1 MKKKEKDGLIDMTNN
16 AIFSAVSFRGTI
28 LDCYKKLGLS
38 ENELVVILVIDR
50 LLEQGNTFFTSQ
62 DLAMKM
68 SLSAP
73 EIDKIMAGLF
83 QRNLITLESMGGE
96 SSWSIDNV
104 KKQVRAEFVKQFSLE
119 QDTAM
124 NKELEARR
132 ASLLKFFEEKM
143 GKTLSP
149 LEKDSL
155 NGWINADFTDEEI
168 KDALIDAK
176 QQGKT
181 SIRAVDKILRNR
193 RREED
198 IIKEGASGVS
208 DSWDSD
214 IEKTIE
220 IAKSLWNVDDKE

>member
-1 MKKKEKDGLIDMTNN
+1 MTNN

-104 KKQVRAEFVKQFSLE
+104 KKQVRSEFVKQFSLE
-119 QDTAM
+119 QDAAM

>member
-1 MKKKEKDGLIDMTNN
+1 MANN
-16 AIFSAVSFRGTI
+16 TIFSAVSFRGTI

-68 SLSAP
+68 SLSAQ

-83 QRNLITLESMGGE
+83 ARNLITLESMGGE
-96 SSWSIDNV
+96 NSWSIDNV
-104 KKQVRAEFVKQFSLE
+104 KTQVQAEFTKQFNLE
-119 QDTAM
+119 QDVMM
-124 NKELEARR
+124 NKQLDARR
-132 ASLLKFFEEKM
+132 AALLKFYEEKLD
-143 GKTLSP
+143 KTLSP
-149 LEKDSL
+149 LEKDAIKE
-155 NGWINADFTDEEI
+155 WIAADFTDEEI
-168 KDALIDAK
+168 KDALMDAI
-176 QQGKT
+176 QQGKKT
-181 SIRAVDKILRNR
+181 IRAVDKILRNH
-193 RREED
+193 RREQD
-198 IIKEGASGVS
+198 IIKEGASGVN

>member
-1 MKKKEKDGLIDMTNN
+1 MANN
-16 AIFSAVSFRGTI
+16 TIFSAVSFRGTI

-68 SLSAP
+68 SLSAS
-73 EIDKIMAGLF
+73 EIDKIMAGLYG
-83 QRNLITLESMGGE
+83 RNLITLESMGAE
-96 SSWSIDNV
+96 SYWSIDNV
-104 KKQVRAEFVKQFSLE
+104 KTQVQAEFTKQFNLE
-119 QDTAM
+119 QDVAM
-124 NKELEARR
+124 NKQLEERR
-132 ASLLKFFEEKM
+132 SSLLKFFEEKM
-143 GKTLSP
+143 DKTLSP
-149 LEKDSL
+149 LEKDSIKE
-155 NGWINADFTDEEI
+155 WIAADFTDDEI
-168 KDALIDAK
+168 KDALMDAK

-181 SIRAVDKILRNR
+181 TIRAVDKILRNH
-193 RREED
+193 RREQD

-220 IAKSLWNVDDKE
+220 IAKNLWNVDE